1 MSVPLP
7 PSARLPPVSLSLF
20 VSPNP
25 SFTDSAERTQPAN
38 QTPQAVGF
46 LCGRVGYL
54 DVGRFSITCLF
65 RRRSASWLGTTGHR
79 SDHLPTQ
86 TLFYHVP
93 MNAQGLNLSGVAPP
107 PPPPP
112 SPTAPQQ
119 KKQQKTGNLQG
130 LRNKGFDPTPLFR
143 SVLPFQ
149 VSVRVLRIV
158 SSCLLEQIGNY
169 GTGNLYGVIVN
180 KLVRILF
187 FVCSISRKVKT
198 LSAGGGAVPGCRSQ

>member
-65 RRRSASWLGTTGHR
+65 HRRSASWLGTTGHR

-93 MNAQGLNLSGVAPP
+93 MNAQGLNLSGVAPHRP
-107 PPPPP
+107 PPPQLPP
-112 SPTAPQQ
+112 N
-119 KKQQKTGNLQG
+119 KKNNKKLGTCRVCATKG
-130 LRNKGFDPTPLFR
+130 LIRLLCSVLFFHFKCLLGFCALFR
-143 SVLPFQ
+143 PAYSNK
-149 VSVRVLRIV
+149 SEIM
-158 SSCLLEQIGNY
+158 EQEIF
-169 GTGNLYGVIVN
+169 TV
-180 KLVRILF
+180 
-187 FVCSISRKVKT
+187 
-198 LSAGGGAVPGCRSQ
+198 